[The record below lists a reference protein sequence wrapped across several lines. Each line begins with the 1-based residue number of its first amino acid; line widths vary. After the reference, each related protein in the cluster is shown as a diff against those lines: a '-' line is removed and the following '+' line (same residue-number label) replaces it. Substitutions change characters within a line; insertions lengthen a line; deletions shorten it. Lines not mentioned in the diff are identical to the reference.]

1 MVNITDTP
9 GAFGPVL
16 RPETTDVALGGN
28 ETNFPGRQLSELAK
42 RDTFL
47 KNGLDS
53 LALSLT
59 DLSNAIV
66 GMNRGGLGGNN
77 SARAAGQIPFT
88 ATEGVIGWLATTPY
102 GRSLLGQANAIET
115 AQTLNIGLGRFA
127 FAQNGTQTTTTSN
140 TYQNTGL
147 SLSITP
153 QSANSKFFVLAVPS
167 LRINRPDGNG
177 ASAFIAIYRGAVPG
191 GTLIGATRF
200 NGNFGSSNMLSF
212 SLNNSAV
219 AAAVDSPNTTNPVT
233 YGLGIRAASG
243 EVAINFGVDVDSL
256 LFALEIIT

>member
-1 MVNITDTP
+1 MAN
-9 GAFGPVL
+9 
-16 RPETTDVALGGN
+16 
-28 ETNFPGRQLSELAK
+28 LSENATYEAGIYQLETSDPVDAGTSGNGVSNLQAKQLANRTNWLNTK
-42 RDTFL
+42 L
-47 KNGLDS
+47 
-53 LALSLT
+53 LALL
-59 DLSNAIV
+59 V
-66 GMNRGGLGGNN
+66 GGGADNPVRMSKGGLGADN
-77 SARAAGQIPFT
+77 SARPAQQIPYT
-88 ATEGVIGWLATTPY
+88 SAIGVIDWLATTAY

-127 FAQNGTQTTTTSN
+127 FAQNATQTATTSN
-140 TYQNTGL
+140 TYQDTGL

-153 QSANSKFFVLAVPS
+153 QSANSKFFILAVPS

-200 NGNFGSSNMLSF
+200 NGNFGSTNMLSF

-243 EVAINFGVDVDSL
+243 EVTMNFGVDVDSL
-256 LFALEIIT
+256 LFALEIIP